1 MPLRP
6 PSILLAL
13 LLLAGGGGFI
23 LPAAHAGP
31 FTGGP
36 TLSDP
41 LVHRA
46 SKFTFPAKFGSFQRA
61 LPQQYDAAGQDF
73 SIAYD
78 SLLPPVSVT
87 VFVYPAAGRSL
98 EDEFARRQNEI
109 TAVHPDARL
118 LAHGP
123 ATLSPDRERALSAS
137 YRYRAVYGDVDQAV
151 FSALLIARHG
161 DRFVAYRVVYPETAK
176 ALASPAAL
184 KFEQA
189 FPWP

>member
-1 MPLRP
+1 MLM
-6 PSILLAL
+6 LVC
-13 LLLAGGGGFI
+13 GGGI
-23 LPAAHAGP
+23 TSPSACAGP

-36 TLSDP
+36 SLSDP

-46 SKFTFPAKFGSFQRA
+46 SKFTFPAKFGPFQRA

-87 VFVYPAAGRSL
+87 VFVYPAAGRNL
-98 EDEFARRQNEI
+98 EDELARRQNEI
-109 TAVHPDARL
+109 TTIHPDARL

-123 ATLSPDRERALSAS
+123 ATLSPSHERALSAS
-137 YRYRAVYGDVDQAV
+137 YRYRAIFGDVSQPV
-151 FSALLIARHG
+151 LSGVLIARHG
-161 DRFVAYRVVYPETAK
+161 DRFVAYRVVYPEAAK
-176 ALASPAAL
+176 ALATPAAL
-184 KFEQA
+184 KFEQS

>member
-1 MPLRP
+1 MPRRLLP
-6 PSILLAL
+6 TLLAA
-13 LLLAGGGGFI
+13 LLLAGGGCASG
-23 LPAAHAGP
+23 PSAHGGP

-41 LVHRA
+41 LVHR
-46 SKFTFPAKFGSFQRA
+46 SSRFTFPAKFGSFARA
-61 LPQQYDAAGQDF
+61 LPQQYDTAGEDF

-78 SLLPPVSVT
+78 SLLPPVSIT
-87 VFVYPAAGRSL
+87 VFVYPAAGRRL

-109 TAVHPDARL
+109 TILHADARL

-123 ATLSPDRERALSAS
+123 ATLSPGREPALSAQ
-137 YRYRAVYGDVDQAV
+137 YRYRATFSDVAQPV
-151 FSALLIARHG
+151 LSALFIARHG
-161 DRFVAYRVVYPETAK
+161 DRFVAYRVVYPEVART
-176 ALASPAAL
+176 LAAPAAL